1 MLVAAGLCVLT
12 FAIVEPEHIGWTS
25 PTMIALLMAAGV
37 LLVSFLVVESRVRE
51 PMVPLGLFRDSRFT
65 VSCGVYAIMYLA
77 LASTFFFVTLFFQNV
92 EGWSALERRPVLVDH
107 EYAVPDRINACRP
120 ARGVDRYGHLLARRP
135 ARGARRP
142 RAWRS

>member
-1 MLVAAGLCVLT
+1 M
-12 FAIVEPEHIGWTS
+12 
-25 PTMIALLMAAGV
+25 
-37 LLVSFLVVESRVRE
+37 VESKVRE

-92 EGWSALERRPVLVDH
+92 EGWSALERRAVLVDH
-107 EYAVPDRINACRP
+107 EYAVPHRINACRS
-120 ARGVDRYGHLLARRP
+120 ARGVDRFGHLLARRP
-135 ARGARRP
+135 ARRARRP